1 MLSKLFE
8 LLYHKVFVNI
18 VVGRAQTSVYIQEC
32 ANKGSI
38 VSESQTFDTTTINS
52 KMHEFI
58 DSFTSESPFFYISIL
73 DTSEDQGALPTCVSR
88 DMSKFCD
95 LESSKYM
102 CYKNS
107 WAYYTSKPDLNEL
120 EKNYQEVGVDFIFS
134 PFVLLANF
142 FKDKINS
149 SLAIFLLVENNY
161 LSVAVFNNSELLYA
175 QHINMEHT
183 DEHEQLVMEED
194 RNEAEIDL
202 ELDTAINL
210 EEIDALDDVE
220 GVDDFGDIEDLDS
233 FDDIDEFAEEE
244 EQEEEIQEEVIT
256 SIEEDAAGFN
266 EDYQRYSLIQS
277 AINRFYKDER
287 YKSEFV
293 QDIYIADGVG
303 VSGDLKRYLEE
314 EMFLNVFVRHLDL
327 CSEISELA
335 KAELK

>member
-8 LLYHKVFVNI
+8 LLYHKVYVNI
-18 VVGRAQTSVYIQEC
+18 VVERSQTIVYIQEC
-32 ANKGSI
+32 SSKGSV
-38 VSESQTFDTTTINS
+38 VSESQTFNTTTIDS
-52 KMHEFI
+52 KMKEFI
-58 DSFTSESPFFYISIL
+58 NSFTSESPFFYISVL
-73 DTSEDQGALPTCVSR
+73 DTSKSQGALPTCVSR

-95 LESSKYM
+95 LESSKHM
-102 CYKNS
+102 CYKNN
-107 WAYYTSKPDLNEL
+107 WAYYTSKVDLNTL
-120 EKNYQEVGVDFIFS
+120 QMAYPDIGVDFIFS

-142 FKDKINS
+142 FKDKIDS
-149 SLAIFLLVENNY
+149 SLAIFLLIEDNY
-161 LSVAVFNNSELLYA
+161 LSLSVFKNSELLYS
-175 QHINMEHT
+175 QHINMEHN
-183 DEHEQLVMEED
+183 DDNDVLSIED
-194 RNEAEIDL
+194 HNDEIDL

-220 GVDDFGDIEDLDS
+220 SVDDFGDIEDLDS
-233 FDDIDEFAEEE
+233 IDEIDEFAEEDD
-244 EQEEEIQEEVIT
+244 EEEVKEEESIS
-256 SIEEDAAGFN
+256 SIEEDATGFN

-277 AINRFYKDER
+277 SINCFYKDEI

-327 CSEISELA
+327 CSELAELA